1 MVSFGTWTI
10 KLFESCFKVASHICS
25 WLRSLLGMTLA
36 RIISLQI
43 LPSET
48 AGSEAT
54 NSINTTVAILAA
66 AIQIPSL

>member
-10 KLFESCFKVASHICS
+10 KLFDHTSKRRLIRSR
-25 WLRSLLGMTLA
+25 LRSLLGMTLA

-48 AGSEAT
+48 VGSEAT
-54 NSINTTVAILAA
+54 NSINTIVAILAA
-66 AIQIPSL
+66 AIQIPSP